1 MKYNFDK
8 LQIEIVSIAA
18 IKPYANNARTHSHRQ
33 VQRIVESIKQF
44 GFTNPLLI
52 DDVGE
57 IIAGHGRFAA
67 AQRLKLAELP
77 VIRLNHLDPAQKRA
91 LRLAD
96 NRIAEM
102 STWTIE
108 VLSSELQFLV
118 ETDFAIETTGFDA
131 IDLDK
136 LLTPTSAADPDDR
149 PVPPLPKRPVS
160 RIGDLWLLGDHRLLC
175 GDARTAES
183 YDALLGQERADLI
196 ITDVPFNVPI
206 LGHVSSSKRHRNFAM
221 ASGEMSPSQFRQ
233 FLATALGLARDWS
246 RQGSIHYV
254 FMDWRSIGLLLSL
267 GEELYSALL
276 NICVWAKTNAGMGS
290 FYRSQHELIAVFRHG
305 DVSHVNN
312 VQLGRL
318 GRHRSNL
325 WTYAGATAF
334 SRSRTSDLADHPTVK
349 PIALIAD
356 AIRDGSKPGDLI
368 LDPFGGSGSALLAAH
383 SVGRRAALIEIDPA
397 YVDLALRRFEDRTG
411 MKPTLAADG
420 LSIDA
425 VRQERVPTEGAH
437 VTA

>member
-1 MKYNFDK
+1 
-8 LQIEIVSIAA
+8 
-18 IKPYANNARTHSHRQ
+18 
-33 VQRIVESIKQF
+33 
-44 GFTNPLLI
+44 
-52 DDVGE
+52 
-57 IIAGHGRFAA
+57 
-67 AQRLKLAELP
+67 
-77 VIRLNHLDPAQKRA
+77 
-91 LRLAD
+91 
-96 NRIAEM
+96 M

-118 ETDFAIETTGFDA
+118 DTDFAIETTGFDA

-149 PVPPLPKRPVS
+149 PVPPLPTRPVS
-160 RIGDLWLLGDHRLLC
+160 RTGDLWLLGEHRLLC
-175 GDARTAES
+175 GDARLAET
-183 YDALLGQERADLI
+183 YDALLGAERSDLI
-196 ITDVPFNVPI
+196 ITDVPFNLPI
-206 LGHVSSSKRHRNFAM
+206 PGHVSSSKRHRNFAM

-233 FLATALGLARDWS
+233 FLATALSLARDRS
-246 RQGSIHYV
+246 RLGSIHYV

-267 GEELYSALL
+267 GEELYSDLL

-290 FYRSQHELIAVFRHG
+290 FYRSQHELVAVFRHG

-325 WTYAGATAF
+325 WTYAGATTF
-334 SRSRTSDLADHPTVK
+334 SRSRAADLADHPTVK
-349 PIALIAD
+349 SIALIAD
-356 AIRDGSKPGDLI
+356 AIRDASKPGDLI
-368 LDPFGGSGSALLAAH
+368 LDPFGGSGSALLASH

-411 MKPTLAADG
+411 VTPTLAADG

-425 VRQERVPTEGAH
+425 VRQQRMPTESAH